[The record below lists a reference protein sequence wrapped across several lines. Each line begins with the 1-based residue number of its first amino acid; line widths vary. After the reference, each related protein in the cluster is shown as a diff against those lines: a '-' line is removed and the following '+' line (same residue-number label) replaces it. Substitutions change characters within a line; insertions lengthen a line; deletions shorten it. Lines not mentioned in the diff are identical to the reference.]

1 MATNAQST
9 PMQGP
14 FKPASA
20 HRTAQALTAARAS
33 HEATRPQQ
41 KPVPLALDLVELELA
56 LDLSDISDRGFC
68 DAVRDAAVK
77 INGEFLFDLPAS
89 GLVEDAQRIAVVCL
103 SRDNGGRLG
112 QLISGDTVPEFEA
125 VLDALAEGSLAPEPV
140 ASRYG
145 LHIIRLDAR
154 AQGAVLPF
162 EAVAPRI
169 RETLEKVAWAKAGQD
184 FFAKLAREAEVT
196 GINLIAA

>member
-1 MATNAQST
+1 MATDAQST

-33 HEATRPQQ
+33 HEAIRPQQ

-103 SRDNGGRLG
+103 SRDNGGRFGLVLLNAHG
-112 QLISGDTVPEFEA
+112 DRVRTTEADEATQGLIRF
-125 VLDALAEGSLAPEPV
+125 
-140 ASRYG
+140 
-145 LHIIRLDAR
+145 AR
-154 AQGAVLPF
+154 AFVS
-162 EAVAPRI
+162 V
-169 RETLEKVAWAKAGQD
+169 LEK
-184 FFAKLAREAEVT
+184 L
-196 GINLIAA
+196 